1 MTGAVEQHNY
11 TVGIFRIKDH
21 ESEILVVVT
30 PLMVDS
36 VNSKKFLSA
45 STREFLGERDHY
57 SQILRSI

>member
-36 VNSKKFLSA
+36 VNSKKFLFA
-45 STREFLGERDHY
+45 STREFLEERDHY
-57 SQILRSI
+57 SQIPRSM